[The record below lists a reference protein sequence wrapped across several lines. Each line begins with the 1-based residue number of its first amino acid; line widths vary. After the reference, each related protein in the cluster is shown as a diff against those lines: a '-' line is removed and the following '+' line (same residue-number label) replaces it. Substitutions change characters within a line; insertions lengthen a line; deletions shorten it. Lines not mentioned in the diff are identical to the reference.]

1 MYKKR
6 YTQRRRRRTYRK
18 KGTNWGNIAKKA
30 FKTAKWVAGL
40 VNAEKKTFYR
50 EIVGIAG
57 TSAGTSWN
65 IIEVPQG
72 DSSNSRNGDS
82 IKVKNLHITGSFT
95 RNGSDETVRLLVVN
109 DKQNSLNPTTLLRTP
124 TNAQMIVYQPKSEDQ
139 FYHSRILYDKCYNVN
154 TYKPEFKFNIKL
166 KINEH
171 VNYNSGSIVVN
182 TNALKIFYYTQNA
195 IGSTFVEFQTVA
207 TYYDN

>member
-6 YTQRRRRRTYRK
+6 YNRRRRKTYRK
-18 KGTNWGNIAKKA
+18 KQGTNWGNIAKKA

-50 EIVGIAG
+50 EVVGTPG

-65 IIEVPQG
+65 VIEIPQG

-82 IKVKNLHITGSFT
+82 VKVKNLHLTGSFT
-95 RNGSDETVRLLVVN
+95 RAGNDETVRLLVVI
-109 DKQNSLNPTTLLRTP
+109 DKQNSLNSSTLLRTP
-124 TNAQMIVYQPKSEDQ
+124 TNAQMIVYQPKNEES
-139 FYHSRILYDKCYNVN
+139 FYHSRLLYDKCYNVN

-166 KINEH
+166 RINEH

-182 TNALKIFYYTQNA
+182 TNAIKIFYYTQNA
-195 IGSTFVEFQTVA
+195 IGSTNIEFQTVA
-207 TYYDN
+207 TYFDN

>member
-6 YTQRRRRRTYRK
+6 YGRRRRRYNKRR
-18 KGTNWGNIAKKA
+18 GTNWGNIAKKA

-40 VNAEKKTFYR
+40 VNAEKKTYYR
-50 EIVGIAG
+50 EVVGITG

-65 IIEVPQG
+65 VIEIPQG

-82 IKVKNLHITGSFT
+82 VKVKNLHLTGSFT
-95 RNGSDETVRLLVVN
+95 RNGSDETVRMLVVL
-109 DKQNSLNPTTLLRTP
+109 DKQNTLNATTLLRTP

-139 FYHSRILYDKCYNVN
+139 FYHSKLLYDKCYNVN

-171 VNYNSGSIVVN
+171 INYNSGSTTVN
-182 TNALKIFYYTQNA
+182 TNAIKVFYYTQNA
-195 IGSTFVEFQTVA
+195 IGSTLIEFQTVA